1 MEHRTNKPPPTR
13 TVQERLKGDATCPT
27 TSQNSPHWNLSWL
40 NNACSTKKDPESGW
54 LTRDNQEANL
64 IVLKPE
70 TANHLA
76 EPFSWVSLPSC
87 SPPRQLFLMKSL
99 ALSAS
104 LSTLLFRGET
114 RAHFGALEDVPIP
127 ATFSGSFVFEQEAS
141 GCSSAYLIKSDF
153 SIKGDFS
160 SLNRNFICFGELGN
174 EPRLLMLNKDHIIWR
189 QACDYLTHVDTSN
202 EMSNFIIKH

>member
-13 TVQERLKGDATCPT
+13 TVQERLKGDATGPT
-27 TSQNSPHWNLSWL
+27 TPQNSPHWNLSWL

-104 LSTLLFRGET
+104 LSTLLFRVIDKGPLWGPGRCPHSCNIFRIICIWT
-114 RAHFGALEDVPIP
+114 R
-127 ATFSGSFVFEQEAS
+127 SFWVQQCLLDKEWLLHKGGFQFFEQEFHLLW
-141 GCSSAYLIKSDF
+141 GV
-153 SIKGDFS
+153 
-160 SLNRNFICFGELGN
+160 GEWA
-174 EPRLLMLNKDHIIWR
+174 KI
-189 QACDYLTHVDTSN
+189 THAQ
-202 EMSNFIIKH
+202 